1 MPKMGMDTASL
12 VMMFMKILFSFN
24 MIDVS
29 LSVRNTINLRT
40 INVSV
45 KMAVTRLIQQE
56 CVTNVQLD
64 ASDVTKINV

>member
-45 KMAVTRLIQQE
+45 KMAVTHLIQQE